1 MAKQPNVLFLFSDQQ
16 RWDTVSCYGEPLGAH
31 FRLTPN
37 IDSLAEEGTRFNNAI
52 TCQPVCGPARACIQT
67 GKYPTAIG
75 CHTNDRMLPLT
86 EKGIAHYFN
95 EAGYETAYVGKWHL
109 ASNHSFANPPKPD
122 TFNCKVTAIP
132 PERRGGYK
140 DYWMAAD
147 VLEFTSHGYDG
158 YVFDGD
164 MNKREFTGYRADAI
178 TDFALEYLAKPKDKP
193 FFLFIS
199 YIEPHHQ
206 NDRKC
211 FEGPIGSKERFRDFP
226 VPGDLEGT
234 GGDWRE
240 QMPDYLGCCKS
251 LDDNV
256 GRLIKALKDSG
267 EYENTVIIYT
277 SDHGSHFC
285 TRNGEYKR
293 SCHDNSVK
301 VPFIARGPGFRRGC
315 VVDNLTSLIDIAP
328 TLLACA
334 GIEKPDYMP
343 GTPLQQLSMNPDVP
357 IHDVVFIQIS
367 ESCIGRAL
375 RTLEYTYCVEA
386 PITKEDMEEYRK
398 RTPRDDWE
406 ESPLSQPAS
415 DVYVER
421 YLYDLKKDPYQ
432 KNNLVKDPQ
441 YAEIRSALREKLKQH
456 ILKEEGLMADIQE
469 D

>member
-16 RWDTVSCYGEPLGAH
+16 RWDTVSCYGEPLGTH
-31 FRLTPN
+31 FSLTPN
-37 IDSLAEEGTRFNNAI
+37 IDRLAEEGTRFNNAI
-52 TCQPVCGPARACIQT
+52 TCQPVCGPARACIQA
-67 GKYPTAIG
+67 GRYPTALG

-122 TFNCKVTAIP
+122 TFNCKTTAIP
-132 PERRGGYK
+132 LERRGGYK

-147 VLEFTSHGYDG
+147 VLEFTSHGYGG
-158 YVFDGD
+158 YVYDGD
-164 MNKREFTGYRADAI
+164 MNKREFTGYRTDAI
-178 TDFALEYLAKPKDKP
+178 TDFALEYLAKPKEKP

-206 NDRKC
+206 NDRNC
-211 FEGPIGSKERFRDFP
+211 FEGPEGSKERFRDFP

-256 GRLIKALKDSG
+256 GRLIHALKESG
-267 EYENTVIIYT
+267 EYENTVILYT

-301 VPFIARGPGFRRGC
+301 VPFIAKGPGFRKGYA
-315 VVDNLTSLIDIAP
+315 VDNLSSLIDIAP

-334 GIEKPDYMP
+334 GIEKPEYMP
-343 GTPLQQLSMNPDVP
+343 GIPMQRLSENPDVP
-357 IHDVVFIQIS
+357 THDEVFIQIS

-375 RTLEYTYCVEA
+375 RTLDYTYCVEA
-386 PITKEDMEEYRK
+386 PITKEDMEEYKK

-406 ESPLSQPAS
+406 ESPLSKPSS

-432 KNNLVKDPQ
+432 HNNLVKDPQ
-441 YAEIRSALREKLKQH
+441 YAEIRSTLREKLKQH
-456 ILKEEGLMADIQE
+456 ILRQEGLAADIR
-469 D
+469 